1 MTQMQPVRQHLD
13 ALDPLSTSVAVVYLM
28 HIKVMIKSAYVKLA
42 GQDQRA
48 LTIEENVDKLV
59 SSVKS
64 ELMDRL
70 YALSATNTLLTSK
83 LTALT
88 VNVMIIM
95 VENAVRTIQ
104 EFAIFVVRIAMVQN
118 AHNVGLVVLMHHVMS
133 PEFVLVRKD
142 TSMMHSQD
150 VHGTLANQ
158 LITESAIQLVTPVQ
172 DH

>member
-1 MTQMQPVRQHLD
+1 
-13 ALDPLSTSVAVVYLM
+13 
-28 HIKVMIKSAYVKLA
+28 VKLA

-64 ELMDRL
+64 ELMDL
-70 YALSATNTLLTSK
+70 QYVPSATNTLLTSK

-88 VNVMIIM
+88 VYVMITM

-118 AHNVGLVVLMHHVMS
+118 AHNVGLVVLKHHVMS

-142 TSMMHSQD
+142 ISMMPLKD

-158 LITESAIQLVTPVQ
+158 LTTESAIQLVPPVQ
-172 DH
+172 DHLFQTVRPVSIMPHVIETMMVTVPVMMAT